1 MLNMLLIIGW
11 LLNVIVFI
19 PFLIF
24 TFKQKLHK
32 NQKMR
37 IILATIIPFGFFGL
51 FIGAIVKFI
60 DF

>member
-11 LLNVIVFI
+11 LLNVVVFI

-24 TFKQKLHK
+24 TFKQKLHR

-37 IILATIIPFGFFGL
+37 IILAMIIPFGFFGL
-51 FIGAIVKFI
+51 FIGSIAKFI

>member
-1 MLNMLLIIGW
+1 MLNMILIIGW
-11 LLNVIVFI
+11 LLNVIIFI

-24 TFKQKLHK
+24 TFKQKLHR

-37 IILATIIPFGFFGL
+37 IILAIVVPFGFFGL
-51 FIGAIVKFI
+51 FVSSIVKFI

>member
-11 LLNVIVFI
+11 LLNVVVFI

-24 TFKQKLHK
+24 SFKYKFHR

-37 IILATIIPFGFFGL
+37 IILAIIVPFGFFGL
-51 FIGAIVKFI
+51 FIGAIAKFI

>member
-11 LLNVIVFI
+11 LLNVVVFI

-24 TFKQKLHK
+24 TFKSKLHR

-37 IILATIIPFGFFGL
+37 IILAIIIPFAFFGL
-51 FIGAIVKFI
+51 FVGAITRFY
-60 DF
+60 